1 MMARNESPRR
11 IGVVV
16 PGLDISGGVAT
27 VADFVVQTV
36 QDSPEWEL
44 QLVSLAM
51 SSMDDES
58 TSLRKPSSWSR
69 GVRSR
74 AGHWRGHPFVHVG
87 ASWTDFEFQR
97 YRARPELREALAG
110 CDVIQVVAGTPAW
123 ATSVLDLGIPV
134 SLQVATLT
142 RVERRWRD
150 ANASGVLGRWR
161 QAMTSVADRLDGRA
175 LEQVDAVQVENPWML
190 DHVREAT
197 DGRDIDVRYAPPGI
211 DATFFTP
218 DPEAS
223 RGQAPYVLS
232 VGRFADPRK
241 RVGLLVHS
249 LHRLVADGRDIRLVL
264 AGKAP
269 PDAEVWRSAEA
280 LGVRDRI
287 EFVSGPSADELLKLY
302 QGATAFALA
311 SDEEGLCM
319 AVLEA
324 MACAVPVVSTR
335 CGGPEGVITHG
346 EDGFLVPRGDS
357 DAIAEG
363 LAEVL
368 DDAGRREELARAAR
382 AVIDRRFD
390 FPGAAQPFLEVWD
403 RLGALPSGAG
413 GGNG

>member
-1 MMARNESPRR
+1 MTTPERSRGT

-27 VADFVVQTV
+27 VADFVVRTV
-36 QDSPEWEL
+36 ENSSEWDL
-44 QLVSLAM
+44 RLVSLAM
-51 SSMDDES
+51 SSVDTES
-58 TSLRKPSSWSR
+58 TSLRNPQSWSR
-69 GVRSR
+69 GVRSQE
-74 AGHWRGHPFVHVG
+74 GTWRGHSFVHVG

-97 YRARPELREALAG
+97 YRGRPRLREALEG

-123 ATSVLDLGIPV
+123 ATSVLDLGVPV

-150 ANASGVLGRWR
+150 ANARGVLGRWR

-175 LEQVDAVQVENPWML
+175 LEQVAAVQVENPWML

-197 DGRDIDVRYAPPGI
+197 EGRSIDVRYAPPGI
-211 DATFFTP
+211 DASFFTP
-218 DPEAS
+218 DPAPP
-223 RGQAPYVLS
+223 RPDVPYVLS

-249 LHRLVADGRDIRLVL
+249 LHRLVSEGHDIRLVL

-269 PDAEVWRSAEA
+269 PDNEIWRSAEA

-287 EFVSGPSADELLKLY
+287 EFVAGPSAEELLKLY
-302 QGATAFALA
+302 QGAAAFALG

-324 MACAVPVVSTR
+324 MACAIPVVSTR
-335 CGGPEGVITHG
+335 CGGPEGVITDG

-363 LAEVL
+363 LAKVL
-368 DDAGRREELARAAR
+368 GDPTRRDEMARAAR
-382 AVIDRRFD
+382 AVIDERFD
-390 FPGAAQPFLEVWD
+390 FPSAAQPFLEVWND
-403 RLGALPSGAG
+403 LR
-413 GGNG
+413 GNG